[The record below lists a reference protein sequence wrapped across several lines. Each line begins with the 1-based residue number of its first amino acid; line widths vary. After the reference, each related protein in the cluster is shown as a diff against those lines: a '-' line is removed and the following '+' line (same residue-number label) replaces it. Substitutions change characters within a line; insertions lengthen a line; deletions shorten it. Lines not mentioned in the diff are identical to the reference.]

1 MMPLRRRRLPGLG
14 RAVLA
19 LAVAACA
26 LGVSAESF
34 PDKPVR
40 MIVAFPA
47 GGGTDIVAR
56 VIAERLTSL
65 WGQQVIVDNRGGA
78 GGVIGTEIAARAAPD
93 GYTIFLATLGNLS
106 INPHLYP
113 MNVDPLKDLAPV
125 SNVVQVNFVL
135 VANPGLPAKNVKEL
149 IALARNK
156 PDQITF
162 SSSGVGGAPH
172 LAGELFNDMAGVK
185 LAHIPY
191 KGSGPSFNDLLGNQ
205 VSLTFDS
212 LVQALPYV
220 KAGKL
225 RALAVLAGSRSPL
238 LPDVPTLSEAG
249 VPGYDFANW
258 FGLVAPAG
266 TPPER
271 IRKLSADVHQ
281 VLDQPAVRKQL
292 AGMGAVPAATT
303 PEQFGELIR
312 AESRKWGKIIKE
324 QNIRAP

>member
-1 MMPLRRRRLPGLG
+1 MMPPRRRSLPGPG

-19 LAVAACA
+19 LAIAACA
-26 LGVSAESF
+26 FGVRAESF
-34 PDKPVR
+34 PSKPVR

-56 VIAERLTSL
+56 LIAERLTNL

-78 GGVIGTEIAARAAPD
+78 GGVIGTEMAARATPD

-106 INPHLYP
+106 INPHLYA
-113 MNVDPLKDLAPV
+113 MNVDPLKDFAPI

-191 KGSGPSFNDLLGNQ
+191 KGSGPSFNDLLGKQ
-205 VSLTFDS
+205 VSVTFDS

-225 RALAVLAGSRSPL
+225 HALGVLAARRSPL

-258 FGLVAPAG
+258 FGLVAPDG

-292 AGMGAVPAATT
+292 ASMGAVPAATT
-303 PEQFGELIR
+303 PEQFGELIQ

-324 QNIRAP
+324 QDIRAP